1 MNVTISGGTKWQAYL
16 ERLAQK
22 VQVRAGVMEDATNDA
37 HEPIAPYAAYNEFGT
52 ARIPPRPFM
61 RKTLEREKENWI
73 RNVGAALANGLS
85 PEQALELVGKRMAED
100 IQKTIDAAIKNGIDD
115 NADST
120 KLKKTKKVTG
130 GKPGE
135 KHVPGPLVD
144 TGALLHSITH
154 QVAK

>member
-16 ERLAQK
+16 ERLARK

-73 RNVGAALANGLS
+73 RDVGDTLANGLA
-85 PEQALELVGKRMAED
+85 PEATLKLVGERMAEA
-100 IQKTIDAAIKNGIDD
+100 IQTTIKSNLPHAPAAVAQRAEAGRAKT
-115 NADST
+115 
-120 KLKKTKKVTG
+120 
-130 GKPGE
+130 
-135 KHVPGPLVD
+135 LVD
-144 TGALLHSITH
+144 TGALLKSITH

>member
-22 VQVRAGVMEDATNDA
+22 VQVRAGVMEGATNDA
-37 HEPIAPYAAYNEFGT
+37 HERIAPYAACNEFGT

-61 RKTLEREKENWI
+61 RNTLERERENWI

-85 PEQALELVGKRMAED
+85 PEQALELVGTRMAEA
-100 IQKTIDAAIKNGIDD
+100 IQTTIKSNLPPPNAPSTIRRKNREEAGR
-115 NADST
+115 AGT
-120 KLKKTKKVTG
+120 
-130 GKPGE
+130 
-135 KHVPGPLVD
+135 LVD
-144 TGALLHSITH
+144 TGALLKSITH